1 MLFRSGIVGRVDSS
15 GNATFSSN
23 VTAYGSPSDRRLKEN
38 IQPIKNALDTVL
50 RLCGRTFDWKEESDE
65 FKMVGLRA
73 DTGFIADEVQAVLP
87 NFVREGGDGY
97 LSLRDRGFAAI
108 LVEAIKE
115 LSAKVDALQ

>member
-1 MLFRSGIVGRVDSS
+1 MLFRS
-15 GNATFSSN
+15 
-23 VTAYGSPSDRRLKEN
+23 
-38 IQPIKNALDTVL
+38 
-50 RLCGRTFDWKEESDE
+50 